1 MTEGAEKMAVKQA
14 QSVAAFDIETIADR
28 SLIEM
33 LPPIEAAGNLKD
45 PIKIKADLEKKQQR
59 QIEEMGLDPR
69 WNLICCIAVYDGQK
83 EPRAVLLEEASHD
96 SERKLLE
103 VAWEMLSG
111 YDFFV
116 TFNGCEF
123 DVPIL
128 NLHSLFNRVR
138 VPVRIETRKYLVG
151 NHLDL
156 RAILSGWERF
166 APGNLDYYL
175 RRVLGRSK
183 PKQIDGSLVQ
193 HYWDVGMTEDIKTYC
208 LGDARDTFDLYQAV
222 KHYFPM

>member
-1 MTEGAEKMAVKQA
+1 MASKQV

-28 SLIEM
+28 SLVSM
-33 LPPIEAAGNLKD
+33 LPPVEAAGNLKD
-45 PIKIKADLEKKQQR
+45 PAKIKADIGKKQQR

-69 WNLICCIAVYDGQK
+69 WNLICCIAVYDGK
-83 EPRAVLLEEASHD
+83 SEPQAVLLKEESHGG
-96 SERKLLE
+96 ERNLLE
-103 VAWEMLSG
+103 AAWEILSS
-111 YDFFV
+111 YDFFI
-116 TFNGCEF
+116 TFNGSEF

-138 VPVRIETRKYLVG
+138 VPVRIETRKYQVG

-156 RAILSGWERF
+156 RGLLSGWERF
-166 APGNLDYYL
+166 APGNLDFYL

-193 HYWDVGMTEDIKTYC
+193 HYWDVGMTEDIKAYC
-208 LGDARDTFDLYQAV
+208 KGDARDIFDLYQAV
-222 KHYFPM
+222 QKYFPM